1 MAKKDK
7 SAKEPG
13 RIKQLWQIF
22 QLTRKSDKLLL
33 PILALTMVVPIVVGI
48 VAANLISGG
57 SVLTLIL
64 YITTGILLA
73 VLLTLVV
80 LGQRAERTAYQQIA
94 GQPGAV
100 GAVLRPPAGDVQ
112 VVEGYC
118 ATVPPHVVDRKHP
131 TSCLPVDC
139 ATGLGVAALKGDGRS
154 DAEGRFAPCR
164 GGLVPLGL
172 ARVRG

>member
-64 YITTGILLA
+64 YITTGIPA
-73 VLLTLVV
+73 RRR
-80 LGQRAERTAYQQIA
+80 GRRSAQRAATSLA
-94 GQPGAV
+94 GQ
-100 GAVLRPPAGDVQ
+100 
-112 VVEGYC
+112 
-118 ATVPPHVVDRKHP
+118 
-131 TSCLPVDC
+131 
-139 ATGLGVAALKGDGRS
+139 
-154 DAEGRFAPCR
+154 
-164 GGLVPLGL
+164 
-172 ARVRG
+172 